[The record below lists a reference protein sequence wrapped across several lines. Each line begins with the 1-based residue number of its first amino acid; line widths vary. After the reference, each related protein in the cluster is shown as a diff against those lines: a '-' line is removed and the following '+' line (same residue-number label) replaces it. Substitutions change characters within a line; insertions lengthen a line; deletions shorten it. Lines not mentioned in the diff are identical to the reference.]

1 MRGAR
6 REGDIMPTINI
17 LGMTCQHCVVAV
29 EQALGRVDGMT
40 DVEVDL
46 DSGVATYSEEKRVD
60 LAEVR
65 RAVEEAGYK
74 LAG

>member
-1 MRGAR
+1 LRGVR
-6 REGDIMPTINI
+6 LEGVIMPTIHI
-17 LGMTCQHCVVAV
+17 LGMTCEHCVVAV
-29 EQALGRVDGMT
+29 EEALGRVDGVT

-46 DSGVATYSEEKRVD
+46 DSGTATYSEEKRVD

-74 LAG
+74 IAG

>member
-1 MRGAR
+1 
-6 REGDIMPTINI
+6 MPTIHV

-29 EQALGRVDGMT
+29 EEALGRVDGVT
-40 DVEVDL
+40 SIEVDL
-46 DSGVATYSEEKRVD
+46 DSGTATYSEEKRVD

-74 LAG
+74 VA